1 MRTEG
6 YILILFVSLSAITL
20 VSAYAVASLS
30 QGCIT
35 VLPVDREVAELGGDP
50 VYHLAGDDFAR
61 HPALRE
67 MILDGKRVIRPT
79 DTVLDG
85 LPRFTNTTE
94 YSTLS
99 ITPAEEEALI
109 SGYAWYLDEHLGVHN
124 IILEYGGDY
133 YRLAVSKR

>member
-1 MRTEG
+1 MRVEG
-6 YILILFVSLSAITL
+6 YILVLFISLSAITL

-35 VLPVDREVAELGGDP
+35 VLPVDREVAELRTDP
-50 VYHLAGDDFAR
+50 IHHLTDDDFAG

-79 DTVLDG
+79 GTVLDR

-94 YSTLS
+94 YSTLA

-109 SGYAWYLDEHLGVHN
+109 SGYAWYLDEHQGVHN

-133 YRLAVSKR
+133 YRLAVSKQ